1 MISKNFTKINVLHF
15 PMVIPALIVNDKKLL
30 NRYVGQYIELTNL
43 NHTHSHKAYI
53 MEIYF

>member
-1 MISKNFTKINVLHF
+1 
-15 PMVIPALIVNDKKLL
+15 MVKPVNDKKLL